1 MFAKISVIIPIYNVE
16 KYLDRCLKSVCEQK
30 YKNLEIILVDDGS
43 TDSSYTIANKW
54 AKIDNRILLFRKSNG
69 GLSDARN
76 YGIKKATGEYISFID
91 SDDFIESDM
100 YSLLMDGILKDDSD
114 LSICSYYLYNEKD
127 GSVKYISDNDTCA
140 RKVLASKDALKLLC
154 KNEIESH
161 VWDKLYKKELFDDVW
176 FPVGKYFEDI
186 YIMHKI
192 FMKTTKISLTYVP
205 KYYYVQR
212 QNSICDSLN
221 VKSAKDYLGAF
232 LKRFYDL
239 EIYLDYFEMV
249 DLFNV
254 IYETYFFLAKKK
266 EFYINLSS
274 IYKEIVFLSKKYNI
288 NKKLSRKNKIKIS
301 LNILGVK
308 PYLQY
313 KMYNA
318 LKFRNS

>member
-16 KYLDRCLKSVCEQK
+16 KYLERCLKSVCNQK

-43 TDSSYTIANKW
+43 TDSSYLIASKW
-54 AKIDNRILLFRKSNG
+54 AKIDNRILLFRKRNG

-100 YSLLMDGILKDDSD
+100 YSLLMDDILKDDCD
-114 LSICSYYLYNEKD
+114 VSICNYYLYNESD
-127 GSVKYISDNDTCA
+127 GSVKSKYGNDNCV
-140 RKVLASKDALKLLC
+140 RKLLTSEDALKLLC

-161 VWDKLYKKELFDDVW
+161 VWDKLYKKELFDDIY

-186 YIMHKI
+186 YIMHNI
-192 FMKTTKISLTYVP
+192 FMKTTKISLTYIP

-212 QNSICDSLN
+212 ENSICDSLSAN
-221 VKSAKDYLGAF
+221 SAKDYLGAF

-239 EIYLDYFEMV
+239 KVYLGYSEMV

-266 EFYINLSS
+266 EFYIELTS
-274 IYKEIVFLSKKYNI
+274 IYKEIAFLSKKYNI
-288 NKKLSRKNKIKIS
+288 NKKLSKKNKIKIC
-301 LNILGVK
+301 LNVLGVK

-313 KMYNA
+313 KIYNA
-318 LKFRNS
+318 LNFRNG